1 MMFNYIVFDKGGYE
15 MFVEQI
21 KLIGVVEWDKDKELI
36 KFNKV
41 AEEYDYLFDD
51 IKNHINQGY
60 HYFCFINASIEVNVI
75 ISQENPN
82 NYTIFI
88 LPIDNSLK
96 EEFAEELED
105 VINSSFDGIVIADA
119 EGIILYQNP
128 AYERITGLST
138 EFCIGKSL
146 QELVDIGVIDISA
159 SLKAIKEKRSVTIS
173 QKIETGRSVL
183 VTAVPITNKQG
194 EIIKIVNNVRDLTQL
209 SKLEVEIHELEIEN
223 KKISEELQQLKQNKD
238 PKYSIIA
245 HSSQM
250 KEVLDRALRIAQ
262 IDSGVLIQGPSGVG
276 KEKILDLIHRYS
288 IRKDGPLIKINCG
301 AIPESLLESELFG
314 YESGSFT
321 GAVKGG
327 KAGLFEVA
335 NKGTIF
341 LDEIG
346 EMPLQL
352 QVKLLRI
359 LQEREVV
366 RIGGKKAIQVD
377 VRVVAATNKNL
388 LEMIEKGTFREDLY
402 YRLNIVPIEI
412 PPLEHRKDDVIPLIY
427 HFINGLNL
435 KYGLNKSF
443 SREVLDRFVNYN
455 WPGNVRELQNI
466 VERVVLMSRSSVITI
481 EDLHKELNTS
491 NIQLVNSNVKAEAVS
506 NIQTSLKEQVESF
519 EEELIRDVIKNYP
532 SIRKAAVALKIDQST
547 LVRKL
552 QKYSIESTEKTK

>member
-1 MMFNYIVFDKGGYE
+1 
-15 MFVEQI
+15 MFVEQV
-21 KLIGVVEWDKDKELI
+21 KLIGVVEWDKEKERTRC
-36 KFNKV
+36 NQT
-41 AEEYDYLFDD
+41 AEEYSDLLDE

-60 HYFCFINASIEVNVI
+60 YYFCFINASIEVNVI

-82 NYTIFI
+82 HYTIFI

-96 EEFAEELED
+96 EEFAEELEE

-173 QKIETGRSVL
+173 QKIETGRNVL

-194 EIIKIVNNVRDLTQL
+194 EITKIVNNVRDLTQL

-321 GAVKGG
+321 GAVKSG

-335 NKGTIF
+335 DKGTIF

-366 RIGGKKAIQVD
+366 RIGGKKPIQVD

-388 LEMIEKGTFREDLY
+388 LEMIENGTFREDLY

-412 PPLEHRKDDVIPLIY
+412 PPLEQRKDDIIPLIY
-427 HFINGLNL
+427 HFIHGLNV

-466 VERVVLMSRSSVITI
+466 VERVVLMSRSSVVTI
-481 EDLHKELNTS
+481 EDLHKELNMS
-491 NIQLVNSNVKAEAVS
+491 NIPLVSDTKEVSNV
-506 NIQTSLKEQVESF
+506 QTSLKEQVESF

-552 QKYSIESTEKTK
+552 QKYNIEGTEKAK

>member
-1 MMFNYIVFDKGGYE
+1 